1 MEGLVK
7 ISFNIPC
14 QSAVSDLPKRGNI
27 ACMCIH
33 VVVHCWS
40 HSGKGEAN
48 VCVVLH

>member
-1 MEGLVK
+1 MK

-14 QSAVSDLPKRGNI
+14 QSAVSDLPKRSNI
-27 ACMCIH
+27 ACMCLH
-33 VVVHCWS
+33 VRCSLLVIGLT